1 MFRHYI
7 LVDFCLDLAMRLSVW
22 MSEQRGGRTES
33 KARTTRAMKAEVTTV
48 EVNEKEKGF
57 LVWRPFLRKREA
69 GRLGVGGGGWSE
81 GVMSGVQRGAGGRER
96 YRGEDGRSE
105 LPCRANELLEV
116 EVGCK
121 RENSWRE
128 GVLGGEDGAG

>member
-1 MFRHYI
+1 VFRHYI

-69 GRLGVGGGGWSE
+69 GRLGVGGGGVERGGDEWCAE
-81 GVMSGVQRGAGGRER
+81 GSRG
-96 YRGEDGRSE
+96 S
-105 LPCRANELLEV
+105 RAV
-116 EVGCK
+116 
-121 RENSWRE
+121 
-128 GVLGGEDGAG
+128 